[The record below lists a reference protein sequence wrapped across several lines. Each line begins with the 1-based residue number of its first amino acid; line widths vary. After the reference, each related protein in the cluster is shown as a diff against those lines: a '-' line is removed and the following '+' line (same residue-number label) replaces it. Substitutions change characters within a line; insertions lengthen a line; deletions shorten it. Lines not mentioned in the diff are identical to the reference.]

1 MGSILSNIKTVFYAT
16 VLVLG
21 IIFICLGI
29 FPLRYVLLGIGII
42 SVIVSII
49 FLIRNKNDTTTTLD
63 APNINYAKISQEQT
77 GINVYYTDVSGG
89 VDLRYAAT
97 ITDTCSGLVYISDSF
112 NTNPIFIECPIPT
125 IYCPYSIIVQ
135 AITNDGSTIPASKPV
150 YFPLPYPSPNQPV
163 IDTINKDSSGLI
175 VSFSSTDASGDNIY
189 YGASATDCSGVNTF
203 IGQSTYSPI
212 FIPIPNISNAT
223 PMCPYMVLVTTYN
236 TTTGTQSFP
245 SFPNYFP
252 IPREFG

>member
-1 MGSILSNIKTVFYAT
+1 MSILVTIKTVFYVSA
-16 VLVLG
+16 LILG
-21 IIFICLGI
+21 IIFICIGI
-29 FPLRYVLLGIGII
+29 FPLRYVLLGLGII
-42 SVIVSII
+42 TVIVSII

-63 APNINYAKISQEQT
+63 APNINYAKISSNHN
-77 GINVYYTDVSGG
+77 GIDIYYIDVSGANQS
-89 VDLRYAAT
+89 YSAT
-97 ITDTCSGLVYISDSF
+97 ITNNCTGLVYQSNNF
-112 NTNPIFIECPIPT
+112 NTNPIFVECPLPT
-125 IYCPYSIIVQ
+125 IYCPYSIIIKG
-135 AITNDGSTIPASKPV
+135 ITSDGVVTPASNSI

-189 YGASATDCSGVNTF
+189 YGSSATDCSGVHTF

-212 FIPIPNISNAT
+212 SIPISNISNAT